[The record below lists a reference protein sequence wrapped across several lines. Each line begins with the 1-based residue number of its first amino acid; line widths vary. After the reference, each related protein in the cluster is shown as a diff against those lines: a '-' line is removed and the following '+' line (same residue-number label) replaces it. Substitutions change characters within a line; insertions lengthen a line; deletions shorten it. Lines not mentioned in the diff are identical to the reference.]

1 MRSLAFKDQGKVI
14 DDAVSLFV
22 ENQIYSGWEEISFS
36 KELLN
41 LADSF
46 NTTLIVKP
54 GLTAENWKLLTGKSV
69 KLLLGQDLVFS
80 GNFEGLNISLGSR
93 VLQLAGRSAAGDLVD
108 CDIENPIQLK
118 NCTLYQ
124 LFSTIC
130 SPFGIG
136 VVNLSGDINNLGDVT
151 IRPGSNVFSE
161 MDKYAKKCGV
171 IIRSRF
177 DGNIEYFKSTLFGR
191 SSTGLYEG
199 VNILDAGFS
208 DNSSER
214 FSKYKAMSQSEQSLN
229 VSGECEDEGVDRYRP
244 KVIISESASD
254 ANEVK
259 VRAQHEAGQR
269 LAKAQNLNITVQG
282 WRQENGEL
290 WNVGNLTPVK
300 IPFFGIDTDLLIS
313 TVSFN
318 KSRGGTTT
326 SLGLVSPDSL
336 NSEKKK
342 VKKKDDLVSRIKW
355 KLSKT

>member
-1 MRSLAFKDQGKVI
+1 
-14 DDAVSLFV
+14 
-22 ENQIYSGWEEISFS
+22 
-36 KELLN
+36 
-41 LADSF
+41 
-46 NTTLIVKP
+46 
-54 GLTAENWKLLTGKSV
+54 
-69 KLLLGQDLVFS
+69 
-80 GNFEGLNISLGSR
+80 
-93 VLQLAGRSAAGDLVD
+93 
-108 CDIENPIQLK
+108 
-118 NCTLYQ
+118 
-124 LFSTIC
+124 
-130 SPFGIG
+130 
-136 VVNLSGDINNLGDVT
+136 
-151 IRPGSNVFSE
+151 
-161 MDKYAKKCGV
+161 
-171 IIRSRF
+171 
-177 DGNIEYFKSTLFGR
+177 
-191 SSTGLYEG
+191 
-199 VNILDAGFS
+199 
-208 DNSSER
+208 
-214 FSKYKAMSQSEQSLN
+214 MSQSEQSLN
-229 VSGECEDEGVDRYRP
+229 VSAECEDEGVDRYRP

-269 LAKAQNLNITVQG
+269 LAKAQTLSIEVYG